1 MNSDKFSVKSR
12 FGSFKF
18 AFHGLSSLIKNE
30 HNARI
35 HLIAALIAVIVGIIL
50 KISLTEWCIL
60 TIVIGLVFIT
70 ELLNTSLENLAD
82 IVDPEWNA
90 AIRKTKNY
98 AAAAV
103 LISAIVSVVAGALI
117 FIPRLLEIL

>member
-35 HLIAALIAVIVGIIL
+35 HLIAALIAVIVGIML
-50 KISLTEWCIL
+50 KINLTEWCIL

-70 ELLNTSLENLAD
+70 ELLNTSLENLTD

-90 AIRKTKNY
+90 AIRKVKNY

>member
-12 FGSFKF
+12 FESFKF
-18 AFHGLSSLIKNE
+18 AFSGLSSLIKNE

-90 AIRKTKNY
+90 AIRKAKNY

-103 LISAIVSVVAGALI
+103 LISAIVSVVVGALI
-117 FIPRLLEIL
+117 FIPRLLEI

>member
-1 MNSDKFSVKSR
+1 MNTDKFAARSR

-103 LISAIVSVVAGALI
+103 LISAIVSVIVGALI

>member
-1 MNSDKFSVKSR
+1 MNTDKLAARSR

-103 LISAIVSVVAGALI
+103 LISAIVSVVVGALI